1 MRRHA
6 CLLAAMIIPP
16 LLAYAQQQPSQNVS
30 YRCTGKDGKRYYGQ
44 TLPPQCAGMP
54 VEVLNVQGTVIRRI
68 DPQADAE
75 KRAQKEAE
83 EAKKRQDEAAMKEQ
97 TRRDR
102 ALLATYTSE
111 ADVEDAR
118 KRALADN
125 EKAVKEVEQRIA
137 ALKKR
142 QAELAKESEFYKG
155 KNKPPAKLE
164 EDMKNAEIDLKAQQS
179 LLDAKKKEVIS
190 INAKY
195 DEDRRRYLELI
206 GKAPAKK

>member
-1 MRRHA
+1 MRRLPL
-6 CLLAAMIIPP
+6 LLAALLAAP
-16 LLAYAQQQPSQNVS
+16 LLAEAQQPSQNVS

-54 VEVLNVQGTVIRRI
+54 VEVLSAAGTVIRRI

-75 KRAQKEAE
+75 KKVLKEAE
-83 EAKKRQDEAAMKEQ
+83 EAKKRRENAAIKEQ

-102 ALLATYTSE
+102 ALLATYTGEGDIES
-111 ADVEDAR
+111 AR
-118 KRALADN
+118 KRALEDN
-125 EKAVKEVEQRIA
+125 EKAVREVEARIA

-142 QAELAKESEFYKG
+142 QADLAKESEFYKG
-155 KNKPPAKLE
+155 RNKPPANFE
-164 EDMKNAEIDLKAQQS
+164 QDVKNAEIDLRAQQS
-179 LLDAKKKEVIS
+179 LLDTKKKEVDT

-195 DEDRRRYLELI
+195 DEDKRRYLELT